1 MNITVIIPTLNAEKN
16 IAELI
21 MSLKSQS
28 LPPLEIIVI
37 DSASEDRT
45 TEIARGLGCT
55 VITIDRAEFNHGGT
69 RNLGAEASRGEVLV
83 FLTQDALPVDNNLLQ
98 NLVAPLAANPEIA
111 ASFGRH
117 IARSD
122 AVPPERFAR
131 LFNYPDIPMIKGKED
146 LPRLGIKTFF
156 FSNVCSAIKKS
167 SFEAVDRFPERAL
180 TNEDMAIAAKL
191 VLKGYKI
198 AYVPEAA
205 VWHSHNYSVPHYFR
219 RYFDIG
225 AFLSGNE
232 RLKGHSKAESEGLKF
247 TKEQLLYL
255 FRNNHY
261 RWIPYSIALTLAKF
275 IGYRLGQMEDKL
287 PVRIKRSLSLQ
298 KNFWR

>member
-1 MNITVIIPTLNAEKN
+1 MNVSVIIPTLNAEKY

-21 MSLKSQS
+21 MSLKGQS
-28 LPPLEIIVI
+28 LPPFEIIVV
-37 DSASEDRT
+37 DSTSGDRT
-45 TEIARGLGCT
+45 AEIARERGCA
-55 VITIDRAEFNHGGT
+55 VITVDRAKFNHGGA
-69 RNLGAEASRGEVLV
+69 RNLGATASQGEVMV
-83 FLTQDALPVDNNLLQ
+83 FLTQDALPTDNNLLQ
-98 NLVAPLAANPEIA
+98 SLVAPLTTNPEVA

-122 AVPPERFAR
+122 AVPPEKFAR
-131 LFNYPDIPMIKGKED
+131 LFNYPDLPMIKGKED

-191 VLKGYKI
+191 IFKGYKL

-225 AFLSGNE
+225 VFMSSNE
-232 RLKGHSKAESEGLKF
+232 WLKGYSKAESEGLRF
-247 TKEQLLYL
+247 AKEQLLYL
-255 FRNNHY
+255 FRNNYY

-275 IGYRLGQMEDKL
+275 VGYKLGQMEDKL
-287 PVRIKRSLSLQ
+287 PVRIKRGLSLQ